1 MATCLHMLETAM
13 EERRRSV
20 RFEMGHVELAQ
31 LPTTQ
36 SVQVLDISVMG
47 VLLHS
52 SRPIDPGTRG
62 CLKLNFWGT
71 PFSADVEVRRAVPV
85 TDNGGRQGYRVGA
98 SFVTISPE
106 HRQLIERFASQ

>member
-1 MATCLHMLETAM
+1 MRIEVGRA
-13 EERRRSV
+13 
-20 RFEMGHVELAQ
+20 ELAQ

-52 SRPIDPGTRG
+52 SRPIEPGTRG
-62 CLKLNFWGT
+62 SLKLNFWGT
-71 PFSADVEVRRAVPV
+71 PFAADVEIRRAVPLIEHGS
-85 TDNGGRQGYRVGA
+85 NLGYRVGA
-98 SFVTISPE
+98 TFVAIAPE